1 MLVYDIMS
9 FVSLYFWSLWATN
22 LILEAC
28 IIDDTC
34 FVRRKSGCLLPMHG
48 FWRILGWGC
57 SKKTAEKAKKPF
69 QAEFSQQ
76 GSCCWHATA
85 PAKNMA
91 QKSIRKKLQVHQE
104 SFHFFS
110 SNQPEDTNL
119 WIKLSA
125 QNGLLPLKKK
135 TDKNPCDFLSEAQ
148 TPFLI
153 SMTFALG
160 VFLQPPAVLLSQN
173 LFFPQVCCVFFWF
186 SLGKIWPSKS
196 PAAKGKKPAM
206 IFRKKLAVNF
216 VKQEKIKPLK
226 SKDPL

>member
-22 LILEAC
+22 LILKAC

-48 FWRILGWGC
+48 FWRILGWRC

-125 QNGLLPLKKK
+125 QNGLIPLKKK
-135 TDKNPCDFLSEAQ
+135 LTKILVIFFPKRRLLFWFPWLLPWEFFYNLLRFYFRKTFFFRRFVVFFSGFRWEKFDLPKARPQRGKNPQWYSER
-148 TPFLI
+148 
-153 SMTFALG
+153 
-160 VFLQPPAVLLSQN
+160 N
-173 LFFPQVCCVFFWF
+173 
-186 SLGKIWPSKS
+186 WPW
-196 PAAKGKKPAM
+196 
-206 IFRKKLAVNF
+206 IL
-216 VKQEKIKPLK
+216 
-226 SKDPL
+226 